1 MLNRYPIKTPNKDF
15 IFSNITY
22 NTKGSRAKR
31 VVIDKT
37 GKKAFFKYQR
47 ADYITS
53 EACSEK
59 MSYEIAKVLGYKCAT
74 IELAHDENKN
84 LGVLNYWFT
93 DNMDNHTDIVS
104 YFNTSETKRNEFYTI
119 SNIKRVL
126 DEIDNTLFYDFIK
139 IMVFD
144 ALVGEQDRH
153 EENWGV
159 LKQNDK
165 YEISP
170 LYDNGDNLLNKFKDQ
185 AYAEKY
191 YNKQKDFNAYI
202 RNSKTLIYK
211 EDNKTKYKHFELI
224 EYLNDLY
231 HDYVQTEINNLNK
244 LKDEK
249 IEEIVNK
256 VPEDLLTEVHKEYII
271 DYLKKRR
278 DILLNIK

>member
-1 MLNRYPIKTPNKDF
+1 MLKKYPIKAPDKDF
-15 IFSNITY
+15 NFSNLTY

-31 VVIDKT
+31 VIVDKN
-37 GKKAFFKYQR
+37 GQKAFFKYQH

-59 MSYEIAKVLGYKCAT
+59 MSYEIAQVLGYKCAK
-74 IELAHDENKN
+74 IELATDENGK

-104 YFNTSETKRNEFYTI
+104 YFNTSEPKRNQFYTV
-119 SNIKRVL
+119 SNIKKVL
-126 DEIDNTLFYDFIK
+126 DEIDCTLFYDFIK
-139 IMVFD
+139 IMIFD

-153 EENWGV
+153 EENWGI
-159 LKQNDK
+159 LKQEDN

-170 LYDNGDNLLNKFKDQ
+170 LYDNGDDLLNKFKDQ
-185 AYAEKY
+185 VYAEKY
-191 YNKQKDFNAYI
+191 YSKQKDFNAYI
-202 RNSKTLIYK
+202 RNSRTLIYK

-224 EYLNDLY
+224 KYLNNLY
-231 HDYVQTEINNLNK
+231 HTNVQKEINNLNK
-244 LKDEK
+244 LTNKK

-256 VPEDLLTEVHKEYII
+256 VPDNLLTEMHKEYII

-278 DILLNIK
+278 NILLDIK